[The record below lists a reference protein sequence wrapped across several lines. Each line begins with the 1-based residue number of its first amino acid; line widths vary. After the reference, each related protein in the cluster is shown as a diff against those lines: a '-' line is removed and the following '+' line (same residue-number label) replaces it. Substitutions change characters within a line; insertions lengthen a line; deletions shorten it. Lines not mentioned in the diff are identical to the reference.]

1 MCCFF
6 LECRVFE
13 DASIFVVHRC
23 GALLPCKSTRAI
35 SRQTSAAVGTDVLL
49 WSGSRSCCSS
59 VSYVL
64 CLFVKKLWRPAC
76 QDQLRLFFFRSG
88 GESDDSARGDATCV
102 ILGTS
107 VTTATTYSAIDEA
120 LSPCML
126 HLVDSVFEVV
136 MCLRSVSVHC
146 SDCHG
151 NSLARRVVGSLIR
164 NAQPFVCVKETIC
177 QFCCLIAVAMSR
189 MLKLR

>member
-1 MCCFF
+1 MLFF
-6 LECRVFE
+6 SGVPGLRGRKHLRG
-13 DASIFVVHRC
+13 VHRC

-49 WSGSRSCCSS
+49 CSGSRSCCSS

-64 CLFVKKLWRPAC
+64 CLFVKKTLEASLSRPTS
-76 QDQLRLFFFRSG
+76 FVGFFRSG
-88 GESDDSARGDATCV
+88 GESDDSARGGATCV

-136 MCLRSVSVHC
+136 ICLRSVSVHS
-146 SDCHG
+146 SDCHEKQPCAASG
-151 NSLARRVVGSLIR
+151 GKPFR
-164 NAQPFVCVKETIC
+164 NAKFFVCDKESIC
-177 QFCCLIAVAMSR
+177 QFCFVVSLLWPCPGC
-189 MLKLR
+189 